1 MTKLVRKLKQM
12 AKKKAHRKAVQKKK
26 VERAEKE
33 LKESKAKK
41 EQELECL
48 VDEEMAKLA
57 ENQAPSSAQVIHQ
70 AVRVVGDLVLDVRPK
85 KSKQLTRKQAKR
97 RERMIA
103 KGEGVRD
110 LLAKK
115 MAAKKR
121 RVKARAQIRNSDLH
135 T

>member
-1 MTKLVRKLKQM
+1 MS
-12 AKKKAHRKAVQKKK
+12 KKKAHRKAVQKRKL
-26 VERAEKE
+26 ERAERE
-33 LKESKAKK
+33 LNESKTKK
-41 EQELECL
+41 EQELESL
-48 VDEEMAKLA
+48 VDEEMEKLKEA
-57 ENQAPSSAQVIHQ
+57 ELHGSGQNTHQ

-97 RERMIA
+97 KEKMIA

-115 MAAKKR
+115 LDVKKR
-121 RVKARAQIRNSDLH
+121 RVKARAQIRNSDLQ